1 MSASILPKLPAANT
15 MPIQLG
21 GMVPLTTIDYP
32 DHLSCVLFC
41 QGCAWRCHYCHN
53 PDLIAPV
60 GSMPVCWEQV
70 LAFLHQ
76 RQGLLQAVVF
86 SGGEATLQPG
96 LAVAMQQV
104 CDLGFKVGLHTAG
117 IKPAAL
123 HKVLPLCDW
132 VGFDIKAPRG
142 QVDHVTQI
150 IGSDAANWRSLELL
164 LESSVAYECRTTV
177 HWALLEPDELICLA
191 RQLQQQGVS
200 HFVVQLARSGQML
213 NPDLPE
219 QIQPKELPAVWQT
232 MEGMFEYF
240 SLRT

>member
-1 MSASILPKLPAANT
+1 

-53 PDLIAPV
+53 PDLITPAGSAPV
-60 GSMPVCWEQV
+60 QWDEV

-96 LAVAMQQV
+96 LATAMQQV
-104 CDLGFKVGLHTAG
+104 RELGFKIGLHTAG
-117 IKPAAL
+117 IKPTAL
-123 HKVLPLCDW
+123 NRVLPLCDW

-142 QVDHVTQI
+142 RGDHITQI

-164 LESSVAYECRTTV
+164 LDSGVAYECRTTV
-177 HWALLEPDELICLA
+177 HWALLEPDELACLA
-191 RQLQQQGVS
+191 RQLRQQGVRN
-200 HFVVQLARSGQML
+200 FTVQLARDGQTL
-213 NPDLPE
+213 NPDLRRQTQPE
-219 QIQPKELPAVWQT
+219 GLPLLWQT
-232 MEGMFEYF
+232 LTPMFDRF
-240 SLRT
+240 TLRS